1 MFLKSTNEKLRLI
14 EILLLL
20 SFFLALHHRVG
31 AWQKCDQDILI
42 TIEREVCFGD
52 CPAYSAQIY
61 SDGTVVYVGKHN
73 VKVIGE
79 RRFKISW
86 ERIQALI
93 KEFQQINYFSL
104 KDKYQVDENGMSV
117 TDQPTTT
124 TSICLEGKKKRV
136 VNYYC
141 APKQL
146 EQLEDK
152 IDRLQGFI
160 SFLVRFEPNTIIVRR
175 AEQVLAADALP
186 RCLLCM

>member
-1 MFLKSTNEKLRLI
+1 MFLKSTKQQQRLV
-14 EILLLL
+14 EILLLV
-20 SFFLALHHRVG
+20 SFFLALDQKVG
-31 AWQKCDQDILI
+31 GWQKCDQDILI

-93 KEFQQINYFSL
+93 KEFQQIDYFSL
-104 KDKYQVDENGMSV
+104 QDRYEVDENGMSV

-124 TSICLEGKKKRV
+124 TSICLQGKKKRV

-146 EQLEDK
+146 ERLEDK
-152 IDRLQGFI
+152 IDRIAGLYQ
-160 SFLVRFEPNTIIVRR
+160 FLGP
-175 AEQVLAADALP
+175 L
-186 RCLLCM
+186 